1 MAVALRSPEGHFNEH
16 PAEAEPNI
24 ARDKAGMTIWKARA
38 AKQPTKDA
46 IRQFE
51 QQYGIKFFDWAKEAG
66 LLTSTGMETLKAE
79 DIIKEM
85 EEK

>member
-1 MAVALRSPEGHFNEH
+1 MAVALRSPEGHSNEH
-16 PAEAEPNI
+16 IMDAEQNI
-24 ARDKAGMTIWKARA
+24 ARDKAGVAIWKDRL
-38 AKQPTKDA
+38 AKQPTRDA

-66 LLTSTGMETLKAE
+66 LLTSTGMETLKAD
-79 DIIKEM
+79 DIIREM